1 MAFKQPNSVES
12 LCGSPVANLKS
23 GGKMISSDKG
33 SSNYMKEKESVAYM
47 KGSPAKHSMGGTFGR
62 EVKHSHNDTN
72 SSSGKKGFFGQ
83 DSGTG
88 IYGPNSFFETY
99 RSKQQREAKAKGSSD
114 KGGNTSVNKDIVGPK
129 NSGQSSTNKPVPE
142 VFKGD
147 FSDPNKTAVQAL
159 SGSGTT
165 PKANKTTVKKVTKK
179 VPEEVEGSSAAQTA
193 ASKLERRAKTAI
205 SKQKRKPKTEDGV
218 NAVRDFQANK
228 KKKGKEMSR
237 GEIKEA
243 KKKDK
248 DSGMSRKEVRLNK
261 TKRKAA
267 STRAKTV
274 SKETAA
280 KGGKEAQRLARKTI
294 RLEKKA
300 AKIEGRVKASKIK

>member
-33 SSNYMKEKESVAYM
+33 SSNYMKEDP
-47 KGSPAKHSMGGTFGR
+47 GSPAKALKPEIKNFFSSLGSKIIYQLGT
-62 EVKHSHNDTN
+62 S
-72 SSSGKKGFFGQ
+72 
-83 DSGTG
+83 
-88 IYGPNSFFETY
+88 PNE
-99 RSKQQREAKAKGSSD
+99 KARD
-114 KGGNTSVNKDIVGPK
+114 KARALGLKNNNTTSVNKDIVGSK
-129 NSGQSSTNKPVPE
+129 NSGQSSTNKPAPD

-147 FSDPNKTAVQAL
+147 FSDPNKTSAGPAPTVKPRKKVE
-159 SGSGTT
+159 SVGRPGKVSGTT
-165 PKANKTTVKKVTKK
+165 VRKTGGGMTGTKVKVSPEIKTSGKTTEGIKGVKANE
-179 VPEEVEGSSAAQTA
+179 P
-193 ASKLERRAKTAI
+193 
-205 SKQKRKPKTEDGV
+205 
-218 NAVRDFQANK
+218 
-228 KKKGKEMSR
+228 KEMSR
-237 GEIKEA
+237 KQIREA

-280 KGGKEAQRLARKTI
+280 KGGKEAQRLRRKTI

>member
-1 MAFKQPNSVES
+1 MAYKQKSTVKS
-12 LCGSPVANLKS
+12 LCSGSPVKNLKS

-33 SSNYMKEKESVAYM
+33 SSNYMKEDPAAYM
-47 KGSPAKHSMGGTFGR
+47 TGSPAKHSMGGTSGR
-62 EVKHSHNDTN
+62 EVKHSHDDTN

-88 IYGPNSFFETY
+88 IYGSGSFFEPKY
-99 RSKQQREAKAKGSSD
+99 MKDRREAKGSSG

-129 NSGQSSTNKPVPE
+129 NSGQSSTNKPAPD

-147 FSDPNKTAVQAL
+147 FSDPNKTSAGPAPIVKPRKKVETV
-159 SGSGTT
+159 GRPGKVSGTT
-165 PKANKTTVKKVTKK
+165 VRKTGGGMTGTKVKVSPEIKTSGKTTEGIKGVKAKKANE
-179 VPEEVEGSSAAQTA
+179 P
-193 ASKLERRAKTAI
+193 
-205 SKQKRKPKTEDGV
+205 
-218 NAVRDFQANK
+218 
-228 KKKGKEMSR
+228 KEMSR
-237 GEIKEA
+237 KQIREA

-294 RLEKKA
+294 RLEKRA
-300 AKIEGRVKASKIK
+300 ARLEGKVKASKIK